1 MREDKAMKI
10 TNDPTRITPPAAQR
24 PLPAVGQAHKADTQA
39 AASPASQPAATVQFS
54 SRAME
59 LHAAMEA
66 ARDVPDVR
74 EDKVAD
80 ARQRISNGTYKV
92 DAEQIA
98 RRMLD
103 RLA

>member
-1 MREDKAMKI
+1 MKI
-10 TNDPTRITPPAAQR
+10 TNEPTRITPAAAER
-24 PLPAVGQAHKADTQA
+24 PLPALGSARKAEAQPA
-39 AASPASQPAATVQFS
+39 APPASQPAATVQFS
-54 SRAME
+54 SRALE

-66 ARDVPDVR
+66 ARSAPDVR

-80 ARQRISNGTYKV
+80 ARQKIANGTYKV
-92 DAEQIA
+92 DADQIA

>member
-10 TNDPTRITPPAAQR
+10 TNEPTRITPPAAGR
-24 PLPAVGQAHKADTQA
+24 PLPAVGSARKPEAQPA
-39 AASPASQPAATVQFS
+39 AGPASQPAATVQFS

-66 ARDVPDVR
+66 ARSAPDVR
-74 EDKVAD
+74 ADKVAD
-80 ARQRISNGTYKV
+80 ARQRIGNGTYKV
-92 DAEQIA
+92 DPDHIA

-103 RLA
+103 RQA